1 METMC
6 EATVTDKD
14 GIKHHT
20 IGSWSECL
28 EFCEAMREKDE
39 TISIQIKPVERDVK

>member
-14 GIKHHT
+14 GICHHV
-20 IGSWSECL
+20 IGSWTECL
-28 EFCEAMREKDE
+28 EFCEEIREKDE
-39 TISIQIKPVERDVK
+39 TISIEIRPCEGNVK